1 MLNNDRYV
9 CGQLACW
16 EKNSIFQVVLS
27 LPREIALSVSF
38 DDNPFDHANLGY
50 FGGPVSRNA
59 TLLVSSFWGWQLEM
73 KETAVN

>member
-1 MLNNDRYV
+1 MIDMCVASL
-9 CGQLACW
+9 LAGK
-16 EKNSIFQVVLS
+16 KNSIFQVVVS

-38 DDNPFDHANLGY
+38 DDNPFDHASLGY

-59 TLLVSSFWGWQLEM
+59 TLLVSSFLGWQLEM